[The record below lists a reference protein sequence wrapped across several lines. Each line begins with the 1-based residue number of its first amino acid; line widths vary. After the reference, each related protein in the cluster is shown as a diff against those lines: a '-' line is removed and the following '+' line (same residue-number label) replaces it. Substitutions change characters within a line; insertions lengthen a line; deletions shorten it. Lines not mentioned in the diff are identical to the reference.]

1 MTALDLITL
10 GRCGVD
16 FYADQVGARLEDASR
31 FSKYLG
37 GSSTNIA
44 ACAAR
49 QGLRSGLITRVGDE
63 HLGRFLR
70 EQLTREG
77 VDTRC
82 VRTDPSRPTAM
93 VVLGIKDRDT
103 FPLVFVRENC
113 ADMGLEL
120 SDLDPAFIGS
130 AKCLLI
136 TGTHFSTE
144 RVHAVSTE
152 ALKIAR
158 ARGVKTA
165 LDIDYRPVLWGLTS
179 RGDGETRFIA
189 NDGVTAHLQGILP
202 MLDLVIGTE
211 EEVHIAGGSTDT
223 LEALRAVRAVTDAI
237 IVLKRGP
244 FGATV
249 FDGPIPDA
257 IDDGITVS
265 GVTVD
270 VLNVLG
276 AGDAFAAGFLRG
288 WLNGEGYEAALTYA
302 NASGALV
309 VSRHGCTPAMPTVPE
324 LAHYLAHAADIPRP
338 DQDAA
343 LNQLHRVTTRVR
355 RAPREQV
362 VVLAFDH
369 RAQFVEMCETAG
381 VSTAHI
387 PYLKRLLL
395 QAAQAVVS
403 EDGLQG
409 QAGILCDD
417 TFGQDVLNDASG
429 RDWWI
434 GRPVEV
440 PHSRPIQLEGG
451 SSIGSRLRHWP
462 DEHIVKC
469 LISYHPDD
477 EPALRDRQEQQVLDL
492 WAACQ
497 DSGHELLLEIIP
509 PTGSGDVTDA
519 VCRSVERFYGLGVF
533 ADWWKLPALS
543 AAGYASVDA
552 LIAEHDPH
560 CQGVVVL
567 GLDAPIDE
575 LAAGFH
581 ASAGLERVKGFAV
594 GRSIFGA
601 PSRQWLAND
610 MDDAGFVDAVAQNY
624 RAVIAAWQKSRTS
637 VVGAAV

>member
-49 QGLRSGLITRVGDE
+49 QGLRSALITRVGDE

-70 EQLTREG
+70 EQLAREG

-82 VRTDPSRPTAM
+82 VRTDPARPTAM

-158 ARGVKTA
+158 ACGVKTA

-189 NDGVTAHLQGILP
+189 DNGVTAHLQGILP
-202 MLDLVIGTE
+202 LLDLVIGTE
-211 EEVHIAGGSTDT
+211 EEVHIAGGATDT
-223 LEALRAVRAVTDAI
+223 LDALRAIRAVTDAV

-244 FGATV
+244 VGATV
-249 FDGPIPDA
+249 FDGAIPPTL
-257 IDDGITVS
+257 DDGVTVP

-288 WLNGEGYEAALTYA
+288 WLNGEGYDAALTYA
-302 NASGALV
+302 NACGALV

-324 LAHYLAHAADIPRP
+324 LAYYLDNAEAIPRP
-338 DQDAA
+338 DRNAA
-343 LNQLHRVTTRVR
+343 LNHLHRVTTRVR
-355 RAPREQV
+355 RTPREAV
-362 VVLAFDH
+362 LVLAFDH
-369 RAQFVEMCETAG
+369 RAQFIEMADAAG
-381 VSTAHI
+381 VSHAHI

-395 QAAQAVVS
+395 QAAETVVDT
-403 EDGLQG
+403 DGLAG

-429 RDWWI
+429 RGWWI

-440 PHSRPIQLEGG
+440 PYSRPIRLEGG
-451 SSIGSRLRHWP
+451 SSIGSRLQHWP

-469 LISYHPDD
+469 LLSYHPDD
-477 EPALRDRQEQQVLDL
+477 DTALCAQQETQVVDL
-492 WAACQ
+492 WVACQ
-497 DSGHELLLEIIP
+497 ATGHELLLEIIP
-509 PTGSGDVTDA
+509 PAGSADVCDA
-519 VCRSVERFYGLGVF
+519 VTRSVGRFYALGVKP
-533 ADWWKLPALS
+533 DWWKLPRLTPV
-543 AAGYASVDA
+543 GYAAVDT
-552 LIAEHDPH
+552 LIAKHDPH
-560 CQGVVVL
+560 CHGMVVL
-567 GLDAPIDE
+567 GLDAPLDE
-575 LAAGFH
+575 LAQGF
-581 ASAGLERVKGFAV
+581 ADSAGVSRVKGFAV

-601 PSRQWLAND
+601 PSRQWFVGD
-610 MDDAGFVDAVAQNY
+610 ISDAAFVDAVATNY
-624 RAVIAAWQKSRTS
+624 RSVIAAWHASR
-637 VVGAAV
+637 

>member
-1 MTALDLITL
+1 MSELDLITL

-16 FYADQVGARLEDASR
+16 FYADQFGARLEDATS

-49 QGLRSGLITRVGDE
+49 QGLKAALITRVGDE

-70 EQLTREG
+70 EQLEREG
-77 VDTRC
+77 VDTRS
-82 VRTDPSRPTAM
+82 VITDPLRPTAM

-113 ADMGLEL
+113 ADMGLEVA
-120 SDLDPAFIGS
+120 DLDAEQIGS

-136 TGTHFSTE
+136 TGTHFSTQG
-144 RVHAVSTE
+144 VHAVSSE
-152 ALKIAR
+152 ALKMAR

-189 NDGVTAHLQGILP
+189 DDGVTAHLQGILP
-202 MLDLVIGTE
+202 MIDLVIGTE

-223 LEALRAVRAVTDAI
+223 LAALRAVRAVTDAI

-249 FDGPIPDA
+249 FDGAIPDTL
-257 IDDGITVS
+257 DDGVTVP

-288 WLNGEGYEAALTYA
+288 WLNGEGFEAALTYA
-302 NASGALV
+302 NACGALV

-324 LAHYLAHAADIPRP
+324 LAYYLDNAAAIPRP
-338 DQDAA
+338 DRDPS

-355 RAPREQV
+355 RQPRDQV
-362 VVLAFDH
+362 MVLAFDH
-369 RAQFVEMCETAG
+369 RAQFVEMADVAG
-381 VSTAHI
+381 VSHDRI
-387 PYLKRLLL
+387 PALKRLLL
-395 QAAQAVVS
+395 RATEAVV
-403 EDGLQG
+403 EADGLQG

-417 TFGQDVLNDASG
+417 TFGQDVLNDATG

-434 GRPVEV
+434 GRPVEE
-440 PHSRPIQLEGG
+440 PYSRPLKLEGG

-469 LISYHPDD
+469 LVSYHPDD
-477 EPALRDRQEQQVLDL
+477 DASLRDAQESQVQDL
-492 WAACQ
+492 WRACQ
-497 DSGHELLLEIIP
+497 ASGHELLLEIIP
-509 PTGSGDVTDA
+509 PAGSADTDDA
-519 VCRSVERFYGLGVF
+519 VERAVSRFYTLGIHP
-533 ADWWKLPALS
+533 DWWKLPSLS
-543 AAGYASVDA
+543 AAGYAALDR
-552 LIAEHDPH
+552 LIALRDPH
-560 CQGVVVL
+560 CHGIVIL
-567 GLDAPIDE
+567 GLDAPIAE
-575 LAAGFH
+575 LAEGFKATAGV
-581 ASAGLERVKGFAV
+581 GRVKGFTV

-601 PSRQWLAND
+601 PSTQWFAGD
-610 MDDAGFVDAVAQNY
+610 IDDAALVDAVSENY
-624 RAVIAAWQKSRTS
+624 RAVIAAWQASR
-637 VVGAAV
+637 